1 MPLVRRPGVTGS
13 WGKSVA
19 LDPRSLTSYVRDVS
33 LVTPAQYDRLRAPS
47 AIRSIPA
54 DLANL
59 NLEYSGI
66 YEVAGSR
73 GRPTLSSP
81 AGRRAAW
88 RSVP

>member
-33 LVTPAQYDRLRAPS
+33 LVTPAQYGRLRAPS

-66 YEVAGSR
+66 YEDGWVARTSYAQLAGGPP
-73 GRPTLSSP
+73 GRL
-81 AGRRAAW
+81 AIRA
-88 RSVP
+88 